1 MPEQLWFTA
10 ILNRYFGGF
19 ANALL
24 SALHVHLSERR
35 KLAPITNYVAME
47 ILVFVVLVLFFLA
60 ARMSL
65 SVEKPGVLQHAVE
78 WMNSFV
84 SDQSEEMIGH
94 GYETYT
100 SYLVTLGMFILV
112 ANLLGLVPGFEAPTA
127 IPSVPLGCA
136 LVTWIFYHVHGLR
149 KNGLIGYLKHFMGP
163 VWWIAP
169 LLFVIEVFSHLARIM
184 SLTIRLYANMF
195 AGDMVTLVFFS
206 LIPLGVPVLF
216 MGLHI
221 GVSLIQTYI
230 FVLLATVYLAEATAQ
245 EH

>member
-10 ILNRYFGGF
+10 LLNKYFGGF

-24 SALHVHLSERR
+24 SALHVHLSTRR
-35 KLAPITNYVAME
+35 QQAPITNYVAME
-47 ILVFVVLVLFFLA
+47 ILVFLVLVIFFVA

-84 SDQSEEMIGH
+84 SNQSEEMMGH

-100 SYLVTLGMFILV
+100 SYLVTLGIFILT
-112 ANLLGLVPGFEAPTA
+112 ANLLGLIPGFEAPTA
-127 IPSVPLGCA
+127 IPSVPLGLA
-136 LVTWIFYHVHGLR
+136 LVTWIFYHMHGIW
-149 KNGLIGYLKHFMGP
+149 KNGPIGYLKHFMGP
-163 VWWIAP
+163 VWWLAWLMLP
-169 LLFVIEVFSHLARIM
+169 IEVFSHLARIM

-195 AGDMVTLVFFS
+195 AGDMVTLAFFS
-206 LIPLGVPVLF
+206 LVPLGIPVVF

-230 FVLLATVYLAEATAQ
+230 FVMLATIYLAEATAH

>member
-24 SALHVHLSERR
+24 SALHIHLSERR

-47 ILVFVVLVLFFLA
+47 ILVFVILVLFFLA

-100 SYLVTLGMFILV
+100 SYLVTLGVFILT

-127 IPSVPLGCA
+127 IPSVTLGCA